1 MTRQIPGELLVLI
14 AIFALLGAYLY
25 HPDQTLSNAL
35 IGLIGVFGGVIT
47 GRPKTTVNAPNDA
60 TTINTGDDNSNAAA
74 K

>member
-1 MTRQIPGELLVLI
+1 MTRQIPGELLVLV

-47 GRPKTTVNAPNDA
+47 GRPKTTINAPADS
-60 TTINTGDDNSNAAA
+60 TTVNTGDDNAPATQ
-74 K
+74 

>member
-1 MTRQIPGELLVLI
+1 MTKQIPGELLVLI

-47 GRPKTTVNAPNDA
+47 GRPKTTVNAPNND
-60 TTINTGDDNSNAAA
+60 TINTGDSSAAA
-74 K
+74 TP